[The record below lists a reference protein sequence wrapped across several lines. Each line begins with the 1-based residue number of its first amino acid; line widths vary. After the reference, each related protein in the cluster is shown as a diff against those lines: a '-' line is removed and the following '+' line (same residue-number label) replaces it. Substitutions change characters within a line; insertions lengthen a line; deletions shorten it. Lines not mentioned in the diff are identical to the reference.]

1 MTCANGRHA
10 LIRIYDAGRWYL
22 ACVHCPYRTQE

>member
-1 MTCANGRHA
+1 MACEKGHA
-10 LIRIYDAGRWYL
+10 LIRIYDNGRWYL